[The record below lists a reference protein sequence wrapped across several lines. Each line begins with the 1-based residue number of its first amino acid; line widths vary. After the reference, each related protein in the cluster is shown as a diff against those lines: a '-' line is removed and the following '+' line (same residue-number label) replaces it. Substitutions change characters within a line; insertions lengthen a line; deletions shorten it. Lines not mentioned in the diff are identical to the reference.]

1 MAELSDEEKY
11 KKKSELLKKALAD
24 ADTMDAAD
32 KKKAA
37 AAKPKKKRPK
47 TRQKQEQMDKDARS
61 SEPVLPSS

>member
-37 AAKPKKKRPK
+37 AAKPKKKQPK
-47 TRQKQEQMDKDARS
+47 IRQKQERMDKDARS
-61 SEPVLPSS
+61 AEPVLPSS